1 MAELGEVDCNMTPK
15 EIDTLSRVHL
25 FEAKCIENNE
35 PIDVL
40 QFESATARD
49 LAKRGYL
56 ERIKIQ
62 YNRRTFADGYLMTD
76 KGRAKY
82 LSTHV

>member
-1 MAELGEVDCNMTPK
+1 MTRK
-15 EIDTLSRVHL
+15 EIDTLAHVYL
-25 FEAKCIENNE
+25 FEAKCIENNQ

-40 QFESATARD
+40 QFESDTARD

-76 KGRAKY
+76 KGCAKY
-82 LSTHV
+82 LASHIN

>member
-1 MAELGEVDCNMTPK
+1 MTPK
-15 EIDTLSRVHL
+15 ELYILSRVYL
-25 FEAKCIENNE
+25 FESKCIKNNE
-35 PIDVL
+35 PVDVL
-40 QFESATARD
+40 QFESEIARD

-62 YNRRTFADGYLMTD
+62 YNRRTFADGYLMTN

>member
-1 MAELGEVDCNMTPK
+1 MTRK
-15 EIDTLSRVHL
+15 EIDTLSHVYL
-25 FEAKCIENNE
+25 FEAKCIENNQ

-40 QFESATARD
+40 QFESDTARD

-62 YNRRTFADGYLMTD
+62 YNRRTFADGYLMTN